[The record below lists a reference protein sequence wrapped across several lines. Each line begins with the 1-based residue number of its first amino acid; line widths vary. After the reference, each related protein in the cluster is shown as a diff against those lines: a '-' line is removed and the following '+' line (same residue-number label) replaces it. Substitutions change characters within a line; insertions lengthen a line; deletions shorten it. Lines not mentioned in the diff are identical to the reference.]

1 MAKIYYDKDCNIN
14 DIKSKTI
21 AVVGYGIQ
29 GRGQALNLRDSGL
42 KVIVAQRPPQKAA
55 GQAGGGNYA
64 QAIKDGFKPMSVEEA
79 AQKADVIIILT
90 QDHLQAEIYNKSIKP
105 HLTKGKA
112 LAFSHGFNIHFK
124 FIVPP
129 KNVDVFMI
137 APKGPGSLVRRQYE
151 EGKGVPCLV
160 AIHQNATGKALKVA
174 LAYAKGVGGS
184 RAGIIQTTF
193 KEETETDLFGEQ
205 AVLCGGASELVK
217 AGFETLVKAGYQPE
231 IAYFE
236 CLHELKLI
244 VDLMYEDG
252 VQGMRKRVSDTAEYG
267 DMTRGPRIV
276 NARTRAEMQ
285 KILKEV
291 QTGKFAREWMAEN
304 KNGRKNF
311 NKMRKA
317 GEHHLV
323 EKVGGRLR
331 GMMSWMKKPN

>member
-1 MAKIYYDKDCNIN
+1 MAKIFYDKDCHIN
-14 DIKSKTI
+14 DIKDKTI

-42 KVIVAQRPPQKAA
+42 KVIVAQRPGGPNYD
-55 GQAGGGNYA
+55 QAV
-64 QAIKDGFKPMSVEEA
+64 KDGFKPVSVEEA
-79 AQKADVIIILT
+79 TQKADVIIVLT
-90 QDHLQAEIYNKSIKP
+90 QDHLQADIYKNSIKP
-105 HLTKGKA
+105 YLTKGKA

-151 EGKGVPCLV
+151 EGRGVPCLV
-160 AIHQNATGKALKVA
+160 AVHQNATGRALKIA
-174 LAYAKGVGGS
+174 LAYAKGIGGS
-184 RAGIIQTTF
+184 RAGVIATTF

-205 AVLCGGASELVK
+205 VVLCGGTSELIK
-217 AGFETLVKAGYQPE
+217 AGFETLTKAGYQPE

-244 VDLMYEDG
+244 VDLIYEG
-252 VQGMRKRVSDTAEYG
+252 GITGMRKRVSDTAEYG
-267 DMTRGPRIV
+267 DMTRGKRIV
-276 NARTRAEMQ
+276 NERTRRQMQ

-291 QTGKFAREWMAEN
+291 QSGRFAKEWMAEN

-311 NKMRKA
+311 LRMRQL
-317 GEHHLV
+317 GENHPV
-323 EKVGGRLR
+323 EKVGLRLR
-331 GMMSWMKKPN
+331 AMMSWMRK

>member
-1 MAKIYYDKDCNIN
+1 MAKNYYEKDCNIN

-42 KVIVAQRPPQKAA
+42 KVIIAQRP
-55 GQAGGGNYA
+55 GGPNYELA
-64 QAIKDGFKPMSVEEA
+64 KKDGFKPMSVEEA
-79 AQKADVIIILT
+79 AKLADVIIILT
-90 QDHLQAEIYNKSIKP
+90 QDHLQADIYKNSIEP
-105 HLTKGKA
+105 YLTKGKA

-124 FIVPP
+124 FILPP
-129 KNVDVFMI
+129 QDVDIFMI
-137 APKGPGSLVRRQYE
+137 APKGPGSLVRRQYV

-160 AIHQNATGKALKVA
+160 AVYQNATGKALKVA
-174 LAYAKGVGGS
+174 LAYAKGIGGS

-244 VDLMYEDG
+244 VDIMYEEG
-252 VQGMRKRVSDTAEYG
+252 IQGMRKKVSDTAEYG

-276 NARTRAEMQ
+276 NARTRVEMS
-285 KILKEV
+285 KILKEI
-291 QTGKFAREWMAEN
+291 QTGKFAKEWMAEN
-304 KNGRKNF
+304 KNGRKNLL
-311 NKMRKA
+311 KMRKA
-317 GEHHLV
+317 GDAHLV
-323 EKVGGRLR
+323 EKVGTRLR
-331 GMMSWMKKPN
+331 SLMSWMKK

>member
-1 MAKIYYDKDCNIN
+1 MAKIFYDKDCNIN

-42 KVIVAQRPPQKAA
+42 KVIIAQRPGGPNYDKA
-55 GQAGGGNYA
+55 
-64 QAIKDGFKPMSVEEA
+64 IEDGFKPMSVEEA

-90 QDHLQAEIYNKSIKP
+90 QDHLQAEIYKKSIEP
-105 HLTKGKA
+105 YMTKGKA

-137 APKGPGSLVRRQYE
+137 APKGPGALVRRQYE
-151 EGKGVPCLV
+151 EGRGVPCVV
-160 AIHQNATGKALKVA
+160 AVQQNATGKALKIA
-174 LAYAKGVGGS
+174 LAYAKGIGGS

-217 AGFETLVKAGYQPE
+217 AGFETLTKAGYQPE

-244 VDLMYEDG
+244 VDLMYRG
-252 VQGMRKRVSDTAEYG
+252 GLNYMRYSISDTAEHG
-267 DMTRGPRIV
+267 DYTGGPRIV
-276 NARTRAEMQ
+276 TDETRQAMRQ
-285 KILKEV
+285 LLKEI
-291 QTGKFAREWMAEN
+291 QDGTYARNWIGEN
-304 KNGRKNF
+304 
-311 NKMRKA
+311 
-317 GEHHLV
+317 
-323 EKVGGRLR
+323 
-331 GMMSWMKKPN
+331 

>member
-14 DIKSKTI
+14 DIKNKTI

-29 GRGQALNLRDSGL
+29 GRGQALNLRDSDL
-42 KVIVAQRPPQKAA
+42 KVIVAQRPPTLRSA
-55 GQAGGGNYA
+55 GRNNYD
-64 QAIKDGFKPMSVEEA
+64 QAIKDGFKPTSVEDA
-79 AQKADVIIILT
+79 AKKADVIIILT
-90 QDHLQAEIYNKSIKP
+90 QDHLQADIYKNLIQP

-137 APKGPGSLVRRQYE
+137 APKGPGALVRRQYE

-160 AIHQNATGKALKVA
+160 AVHQNATGKALKIA
-174 LAYAKGVGGS
+174 LAYAKGIGGS
-184 RAGIIQTTF
+184 RAGVIQTTF

-205 AVLCGGASELVK
+205 TVLCGGASELIK

-244 VDLMYEDG
+244 VDLIYEDG
-252 VQGMRKRVSDTAEYG
+252 IQGMRKRVSDTAEYG

-285 KILKEV
+285 KILKEI
-291 QTGKFAREWMAEN
+291 QSGKFAKEWMAEN
-304 KNGRKNF
+304 KKGRVNF

-317 GEHHLV
+317 GQNHIV
-323 EKVGGRLR
+323 EKVGARLR
-331 GMMSWMKKPN
+331 SMMSWMKK